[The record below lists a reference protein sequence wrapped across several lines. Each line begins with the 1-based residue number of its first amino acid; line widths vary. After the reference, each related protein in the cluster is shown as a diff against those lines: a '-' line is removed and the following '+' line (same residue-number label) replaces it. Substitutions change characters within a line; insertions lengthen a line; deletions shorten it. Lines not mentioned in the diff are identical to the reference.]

1 MKISYNWLKDLIAL
15 DATAEEVSS
24 MLTGCGLE
32 VEHLEHYQSLK
43 GGLEGIVVGFVKER
57 EKHPNADKLSVC
69 KVDIGKGENKQIVCG
84 APNVAVGQKVL
95 VATVGA
101 TLYPSKGEPFK
112 ISKSKIRGEVSE
124 GMICAEDEIGLG
136 ESHDGILIL
145 PETYEIGKPAFE
157 YFPVY
162 TDAVFEIGLTANRGD
177 AASHLGAARDLI
189 AICQIRN
196 SKCEIRNSNIELPT
210 ATSNH
215 PINIK
220 IEDAEGCKRYAGL
233 SISGIEVKASPD
245 WLQNRLKAIGLNP
258 INNIVDATHYAL
270 HELGQPL
277 HAFDADKI
285 VGNTIV
291 VKKATEGAKF
301 TTLDKVERSL
311 KGHECLIC
319 DAQHPLALA
328 GVFGGLDSGIS
339 ATTKNI
345 FLESAYFDSV
355 SIRKTA
361 KAHGLSTDASFRF
374 ERGTDPN
381 MTIRAI
387 KRVAAIILEIAGGQ
401 ITSEIMD
408 VYPTPIAHTKLEFSL
423 SKSNELIGKEI
434 PKDQVLKILKAL
446 EIEVLETKGDLLT
459 LSVPPYRV
467 DVTRPADVTE
477 EILRIYG
484 LNNIEIGNDIKST
497 MAFSET
503 ETKVKLKNALAN
515 YLSANGFNEIATN
528 TLTKSSYYSEAE
540 LEQAIKILNP
550 LSSDLDV
557 MRMNMLP
564 SMLEAIQ
571 YNRNRRNLD
580 LKFYEFGKTY
590 TKFNTNNGQQTKG
603 IIANEQSHLMIA
615 LCGRKEPEGWNTKGD
630 DVNYFTL
637 KASIEMLLHKAKIS
651 KYDLAFNE
659 HASLD
664 YSSSYVVK
672 NKALITFGSVKSQI
686 LKPFDIDTE
695 LWFADIDFD
704 YLLEL
709 SKQEKFKLQP
719 VSVFPAV
726 RRDLAL
732 LIDDSIKYQQL
743 EKIALKT
750 DNKLI
755 KKVNVFDVYKGDK
768 IEQGKKSY
776 ALSFILQDKSKTL
789 TDEVIDAVMQKLI
802 KNYEKEVGAV
812 LRG

>member
-15 DATAEEVSS
+15 DATADEVSS

-69 KVDIGKGENKQIVCG
+69 KVDIGAGEDKQIVCG
-84 APNVAVGQKVL
+84 APNVAAGQKVL

-101 TLYPSKGEPFK
+101 TLYPSNGEPFK

-145 PETYEIGKPAFE
+145 PDIYEVGKPASA

-177 AASHLGAARDLI
+177 AASHLGAARDLK
-189 AICQIRN
+189 AITN
-196 SKCEIRNSNIELPT
+196 CELRINNYELP
-210 ATSNH
+210 AASNNQ
-215 PINIK
+215 PIMIK
-220 IEDAEGCKRYAGL
+220 IDDAEGCKRYTGL
-233 SISGIEVKASPD
+233 SISGVEVKASPD

-258 INNIVDATHYAL
+258 INNIVDATNYVL

-301 TTLDKVERSL
+301 TTLDKVERIL

-339 ATTKNI
+339 ANTKNI

-387 KRVAAIILEIAGGQ
+387 KRVAAIILEIAGGE
-401 ITSEIMD
+401 ITSEIVD
-408 VYPTPIAHTKLEFSL
+408 VYPTPITHTKVEFSL
-423 SKSNELIGKEI
+423 SKSDELIGKEI
-434 PKDQVLKILKAL
+434 PNDQVLNILKAL

-515 YLSANGFNEIATN
+515 YLSANGFNEIASN

-590 TKFNTNNGQQTKG
+590 TKPNADNSQQTKG
-603 IIANEQSHLMIA
+603 SIANEQSHLMIA
-615 LCGRKEPEGWNTKGD
+615 ICGRKEPEGWNTKGD

-637 KASIEMLLHKAKIS
+637 KASLEMLLHKAKFS
-651 KYDLAFNE
+651 KYELAFNE
-659 HASLD
+659 NTSLD
-664 YSSSYVVK
+664 YASSYVVK
-672 NKALITFGSVKSQI
+672 NKTLISFGSVKSNL

-695 LWFADIDFD
+695 VWFADIDFD
-704 YLLEL
+704 LLLEL

-719 VSVFPAV
+719 VSVFPSV

-732 LIDDSIKYQQL
+732 LIDESVKYQQL
-743 EKIALKT
+743 EKIALKSE
-750 DNKLI
+750 NKLI

-776 ALSFILQDKSKTL
+776 ALSFILQDETKTL
-789 TDEVIDAVMQKLI
+789 TDEVIDMVMQKLI

>member
-15 DATAEEVSS
+15 DATADEVSS

-57 EKHPNADKLSVC
+57 DKHPNADKLSVC
-69 KVDIGKGENKQIVCG
+69 KVDIGAGEDKQIVCG
-84 APNVAVGQKVL
+84 APNVAAGQKVL

-101 TLYPSKGEPFK
+101 TLYPSNGEPFK

-124 GMICAEDEIGLG
+124 GRICAEDEIGLG

-145 PETYEIGKPAFE
+145 PDIYEVGKPASA

-177 AASHLGAARDLI
+177 AASHLGAARDLK
-189 AICQIRN
+189 AITN
-196 SKCEIRNSNIELPT
+196 CELRINNYELP
-210 ATSNH
+210 AASNNQ
-215 PINIK
+215 PIMIK
-220 IEDAEGCKRYAGL
+220 IDDAEGCKRYTGL
-233 SISGIEVKASPD
+233 SISGVEVKASPD
-245 WLQNRLKAIGLNP
+245 WLQNTLKAIGLNP
-258 INNIVDATHYAL
+258 INNIVDATNYVL

-285 VGNTIV
+285 AGNTIV

-301 TTLDKVERSL
+301 TTLDKVERIL

-339 ATTKNI
+339 ANTKNI

-355 SIRKTA
+355 STRKTA

-387 KRVAAIILEIAGGQ
+387 KRVASIILEIAGGEL
-401 ITSEIMD
+401 TSEIID
-408 VYPTPIAHTKLEFSL
+408 VYPTTIAHTKIEFSL

-434 PKDQVLKILKAL
+434 PSERVLNILKAL
-446 EIEVLETKGDLLT
+446 EIVVIEAKGDLLT

-515 YLSANGFNEIATN
+515 YLSANDFNEIATN
-528 TLTKSSYYSEAE
+528 TLTKSGYYSEAE

-590 TKFNTNNGQQTKG
+590 TKFDSDNKQQTKG
-603 IIANEQSHLMIA
+603 SIANEQSHLMIA
-615 LCGRKEPEGWNTKGD
+615 ICGRKEPEGWNTKGD

-637 KASIEMLLHKAKIS
+637 KASLEMLLHKAKIS
-651 KYDLAFNE
+651 KYELAFNE
-659 HASLD
+659 NTSLD
-664 YSSSYVVK
+664 YASSFVVK
-672 NKALITFGSVKSQI
+672 NKTLVSFGSVKSNL

-695 LWFADIDFD
+695 VWFADIDFD
-704 YLLEL
+704 LLLEL

-719 VSVFPAV
+719 VSVFPSV

-732 LIDDSIKYQQL
+732 LIDESVKYQQL
-743 EKIALKT
+743 EKIALKSE
-750 DNKLI
+750 NKLI

-776 ALSFILQDKSKTL
+776 ALSFILQDETKTL
-789 TDEVIDAVMQKLI
+789 TDEVIDMVMQKLI

>member
-32 VEHLEHYQSLK
+32 VEHLEHYQNLK

-69 KVDIGKGENKQIVCG
+69 KVDIGIGEDKQIVCG
-84 APNVAVGQKVL
+84 APNVAAGQKVL

-101 TLYPSKGEPFK
+101 TLYPIKGEPFK

-136 ESHDGILIL
+136 ESHEGILIL
-145 PETYEIGKPAFE
+145 PDTYEVGKPASE

-177 AASHLGAARDLI
+177 AASHLGAARDLK
-189 AICQIRN
+189 AIKN
-196 SKCEIRNSNIELPT
+196 CELRINNYELPT
-210 ATSNH
+210 ASSNQ
-215 PINIK
+215 PITIK
-220 IEDAEGCKRYAGL
+220 IEDAEGCRRYTGL

-258 INNIVDATHYAL
+258 INNIVDATNYVL

-285 VGNTIV
+285 TGNTIV

-339 ATTKNI
+339 TQTKNI

-387 KRVAAIILEIAGGQ
+387 KRVAAIILEIAGGE

-408 VYPTPIAHTKLEFSL
+408 VYPTTIANTKIEFSL
-423 SKSNELIGKEI
+423 TKSNELIGKEI
-434 PKDQVLKILKAL
+434 PNEQVLNILRTL

-459 LSVPPYRV
+459 LSIPPYRV

-515 YLSANGFNEIATN
+515 YLSSNGFNEIASN

-590 TKFNTNNGQQTKG
+590 SKINSEAHKQTKAS
-603 IIANEQSHLMIA
+603 IANEQSHLMIA

-637 KASIEMLLHKAKIS
+637 KTSLEMLLHKAKIS
-651 KYDLAFNE
+651 KFELAFNE

-664 YSSSYVVK
+664 YASSYVVK
-672 NKALITFGSVKSQI
+672 NKTLISFGSVKSNL

-695 LWFADIDFD
+695 VWIADIDFD
-704 YLLEL
+704 LFLEL

-755 KKVNVFDVYKGDK
+755 RKVNVFDVYKGDK

-776 ALSFILQDKSKTL
+776 ALSFILQDESKTL

>member
-15 DATAEEVSS
+15 DATADEVSS

-57 EKHPNADKLSVC
+57 DKHPNADKLSVC
-69 KVDIGKGENKQIVCG
+69 KVDIGAGEDKQIVCG
-84 APNVAVGQKVL
+84 APNVAAGQKVL

-101 TLYPSKGEPFK
+101 TLYPSNGEPFK

-145 PETYEIGKPAFE
+145 PDRYEVGKPASA

-177 AASHLGAARDLI
+177 AASHLGAARDLK
-189 AICQIRN
+189 AITN
-196 SKCEIRNSNIELPT
+196 CELSINNYELP
-210 ATSNH
+210 AASSNQ
-215 PINIK
+215 PIMIK
-220 IEDAEGCKRYAGL
+220 IDDAEGCKRYTGL
-233 SISGIEVKASPD
+233 SISGVEVKASPD

-258 INNIVDATHYAL
+258 INNIVDATNYVL

-301 TTLDKVERSL
+301 TTLDKVERIL

-319 DAQHPLALA
+319 DTQHPLALA

-339 ATTKNI
+339 ENTKNI

-355 SIRKTA
+355 SIRKAA

-387 KRVAAIILEIAGGQ
+387 KRVASIILEIAGGE
-401 ITSEIMD
+401 ITSEIID
-408 VYPTPIAHTKLEFSL
+408 VYPTPIAHTKIEFSL

-434 PKDQVLKILKAL
+434 PSERLLNILKAL
-446 EIEVLETKGDLLT
+446 EIVVIEAKGDLLT

-515 YLSANGFNEIATN
+515 YLSANGFNEIASN
-528 TLTKSSYYSEAE
+528 TLTKSGYYSEAE

-590 TKFNTNNGQQTKG
+590 TKPNADNSQQTKG
-603 IIANEQSHLMIA
+603 SIANEQSHLMIA
-615 LCGRKEPEGWNTKGD
+615 ICGRKEPEGWNTKGD

-637 KASIEMLLHKAKIS
+637 KASLEMLLHKAKFS
-651 KYDLAFNE
+651 KYELAFNE
-659 HASLD
+659 NTSLD
-664 YSSSYVVK
+664 YASSYVVK
-672 NKALITFGSVKSQI
+672 NKTLISFGSVKSNL

-695 LWFADIDFD
+695 VWFADIDFD
-704 YLLEL
+704 LLLEL

-719 VSVFPAV
+719 VSVFPSV

-732 LIDDSIKYQQL
+732 LIDESVKYQQL
-743 EKIALKT
+743 EKIALKSE
-750 DNKLI
+750 NKLI

-776 ALSFILQDKSKTL
+776 ALSFILQDETKTL
-789 TDEVIDAVMQKLI
+789 TDEVIDMVMQELI